1 MAYEIKDNSGSLF
14 RNDKKES
21 ENHPDYKGQAVINGV
36 PVWVAGWLKPLK
48 DGGKY
53 MSLSFKAKD
62 TKPKEY
68 EPEKQPAK
76 QAPKSIHD
84 IESDIP
90 F

>member
-1 MAYEIKDNSGSLF
+1 MAYEPKDNTGSLF

-36 PVWVAGWLKPLK
+36 PVWVAGWIKPLK

-53 MSLSFKAKD
+53 MSLSFRAKD
-62 TKPKEY
+62 EKPT
-68 EPEKQPAK
+68 AK
-76 QAPKSIHD
+76 QDAPVRGGPKSFD
-84 IESDIP
+84 DFKGDIP